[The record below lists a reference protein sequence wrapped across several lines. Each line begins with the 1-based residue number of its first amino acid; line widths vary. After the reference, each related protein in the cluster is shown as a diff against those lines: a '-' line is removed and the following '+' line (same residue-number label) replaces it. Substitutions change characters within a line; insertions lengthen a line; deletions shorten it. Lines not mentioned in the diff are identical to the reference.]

1 MQNANERIGQGEKM
15 NTEKSADWDKE
26 QLKQIQLNNA
36 RQEIDNNQ
44 RIEDRK
50 RDTISI
56 RIEQAR
62 RNVEVLGRLLIAGT
76 LEHLHSEEIGKVLLN
91 NLKVLKEMP
100 EIK

>member
-1 MQNANERIGQGEKM
+1 M
-15 NTEKSADWDKE
+15 NTEKRDKE
-26 QLKQIQLNNA
+26 QLKQIQLNNV

-62 RNVEVLGRLLIAGT
+62 RNVEVLGRLLIAGS
-76 LEHLHSEEIGKVLLN
+76 LEHLYSEEIGKVLLN

>member
-1 MQNANERIGQGEKM
+1 M
-15 NTEKSADWDKE
+15 NKEQWDKE
-26 QLKQIQLNNA
+26 QWKQIQLNNV

-62 RNVEVLGRLLIAGT
+62 RNVEVLGRLLIAGS
-76 LEHLHSEEIGKVLLN
+76 LEHLYSEEIGKVLLN